1 MNNQEKIL
9 LAFAAAQAMKTFSDT
24 CKNSGIKV
32 SKDVVL
38 ETWNKVSETLWVS
51 KTQIA
56 EIWTLIQIGK
66 TQEDIQ
72 KIITQ
77 KYFPETSKNT
87 EKLIPQKTENNNI
100 SENNSIE
107 DKRKYVLEVIEKI
120 KNKYIQAETN
130 LCENFWK
137 DLEKIYQDWE
147 KRSWR
152 HIKKI
157 LKVSQEANAYLD
169 YQDAKTDLELQ
180 LTIQC
185 IHLDSQITADD
196 IELYYFY
203 AKYKTQKKWK

>member
-9 LAFAAAQAMKTFSDT
+9 LAFAAAQAIKTFSDA
-24 CKNSGIKV
+24 CKSWWIKV
-32 SKDVVL
+32 SKDVIL

-72 KIITQ
+72 QIITQ
-77 KYFPETSKNT
+77 KYFPEISENKKETLS
-87 EKLIPQKTENNNI
+87 QKTKNNNI

-107 DKRKYVLEVIEKI
+107 DKRKYILEIIEKI

-130 LCENFWK
+130 LSENFWK

-147 KRSWR
+147 KKSWS
-152 HIKKI
+152 ISKK
-157 LKVSQEANAYLD
+157 Y
-169 YQDAKTDLELQ
+169 
-180 LTIQC
+180 
-185 IHLDSQITADD
+185 
-196 IELYYFY
+196 
-203 AKYKTQKKWK
+203 

>member
-9 LAFAAAQAMKTFSDT
+9 LAFAAAQAMKTFSDA
-24 CKNSGIKV
+24 CKSSWIKV
-32 SKDVVL
+32 SKDVIL

-56 EIWTLIQIGK
+56 EIWRLIQIGK

-72 KIITQ
+72 QIIAQ
-77 KYFPETSKNT
+77 KYFPEISENKKETLS
-87 EKLIPQKTENNNI
+87 QKTKNNNI
-100 SENNSIE
+100 SENHSIE
-107 DKRKYVLEVIEKI
+107 DKRKYILEIIEKI

-130 LCENFWK
+130 LSENFWK

-147 KRSWR
+147 KKSWR

-157 LKVSQEANAYLD
+157 LKVSQEANSYLD

>member
-9 LAFAAAQAMKTFSDT
+9 LAFAAAQAMKIFSDT

-38 ETWNKVSETLWVS
+38 ETWNKVSETLWVP

-77 KYFPETSKNT
+77 KYFPETSKNS

-147 KRSWR
+147 KKSWR

>member
-38 ETWNKVSETLWVS
+38 ETWNKVSETLWVP

-77 KYFPETSKNT
+77 KYFPETSKNS

-147 KRSWR
+147 KKSWR

>member
-9 LAFAAAQAMKTFSDT
+9 LAFAAAQAMKIFSDT

-87 EKLIPQKTENNNI
+87 EKLIPQKFENNNI

-107 DKRKYVLEVIEKI
+107 DKRKKVLEIIEKI
-120 KNKYIQAETN
+120 KNKYIQVETN
-130 LCENFWK
+130 LPGNFWK

-147 KRSWR
+147 KKSWR

>member
-9 LAFAAAQAMKTFSDT
+9 LAFAAAQAMKIFSDT

-38 ETWNKVSETLWVS
+38 KTWNKVSETLWVS

-77 KYFPETSKNT
+77 KYFPETSKNS

-147 KRSWR
+147 KKSWR

>member
-24 CKNSGIKV
+24 CKSSWIKV
-32 SKDVVL
+32 SKDVIL
-38 ETWNKVSETLWVS
+38 ETWNKVSETLRVS

-56 EIWTLIQIGK
+56 EIGTLIQIGK

-72 KIITQ
+72 QIITQ
-77 KYFPETSKNT
+77 KYFPEISEN
-87 EKLIPQKTENNNI
+87 KTENNNI

-107 DKRKYVLEVIEKI
+107 DKRKYVLEIIEKI

-130 LCENFWK
+130 QPENFWK

-147 KRSWR
+147 KKSWR

-157 LKVSQEANAYLD
+157 LKVSQEANSYLD
-169 YQDAKTDLELQ
+169 YHDAKTDLELQ

-185 IHLDSQITADD
+185 IHLESQVTADD

-203 AKYKTQKKWK
+203 AKYKTKKNENN